1 MPTIK
6 VSLNIGISNASQE
19 DELDI
24 DEDEWDACET
34 DEDRDELMN
43 EYWKD
48 WMWNYIDGY
57 SALVEDT

>member
-34 DEDRDELMN
+34 DEDRDELVN

-57 SALVEDT
+57 SELVEDT